1 MIKQI
6 TIPIEHEEFM
16 DEVLKEMSLTCDKKP
31 LQSSVYYPEPDPN
44 KKSKSYLMYDIKVN
58 ETLAYVIG
66 MKVNAKITDSQCK
79 TEL

>member
-1 MIKQI
+1 MIRQI

-16 DEVLKEMSLTCDKKP
+16 DSVLKEMSLTCEKKP
-31 LQSSVYYPEPDPN
+31 LQSSAYYPEPDPN

-66 MKVNAKITDSQCK
+66 MKVERKINESKCK
-79 TEL
+79 TK

>member
-6 TIPIEHEEFM
+6 TIPIEHESYM
-16 DEVLKEMSLTCDKKP
+16 DEVLKEMALTCDKKP
-31 LQSSVYYPEPDPN
+31 LQSSAYYPEPDTN

-66 MKVNAKITDSQCK
+66 MKVERKMIESLNS
-79 TEL
+79 